1 MTMPA
6 GAASTAAEAHPEGG
20 SSGGSITRRISS
32 WIQGAAIR
40 VLLLVVVAFLAL
52 PVAALVVRAVIDGA
66 LATAAT
72 DPTVLDALWLSLTT
86 TAISL
91 IVTVIFGTPLAYV
104 LATRRFRGSTLVETA
119 IDLPI
124 VLPPSVAGLALL
136 LVFGRRG
143 LLGSYLDAFGIQIPF
158 TVIAVVL
165 AQIFVAAP
173 FFIRSARTGFAA
185 VPRDLEDASRVD
197 GATDIQVVRHISIP
211 LAASALAAGLVMSWA
226 RALGEFGATIMF
238 AGNIAGRTQT
248 LPLVVYSEFQGG
260 SLDSTIAAA
269 TILVMAA
276 FGVLLSV
283 RLLRRGSVLDTRTL
297 N

>member
-1 MTMPA
+1 MTIPA
-6 GAASTAAEAHPEGG
+6 GAASKAAQARPEGT
-20 SSGGSITRRISS
+20 SSGGSGAGRIGA

-40 VLLLVVVAFLAL
+40 VLVVVVVAFLAL
-52 PVAALVVRAVIDGA
+52 PVVALVVRAVLNGA
-66 LATAAT
+66 LGTAAT
-72 DPTVLDALWLSLTT
+72 DPTVLEALWLSLTT
-86 TAISL
+86 TAVSL
-91 IVTVIFGTPLAYV
+91 IVTVILGTPLAYV

-143 LLGSYLDAFGIQIPF
+143 LLGQYLDAFGIQIPF
-158 TVIAVVL
+158 TVIAVVM

-211 LAASALAAGLVMSWA
+211 LAASALAAGIVMSWA

-260 SLDSTIAAA
+260 SLDSTVAAA
-269 TILVMAA
+269 TILVLAA

-283 RLLRRGSVLDTRTL
+283 RLLRRGSVLDTRSL